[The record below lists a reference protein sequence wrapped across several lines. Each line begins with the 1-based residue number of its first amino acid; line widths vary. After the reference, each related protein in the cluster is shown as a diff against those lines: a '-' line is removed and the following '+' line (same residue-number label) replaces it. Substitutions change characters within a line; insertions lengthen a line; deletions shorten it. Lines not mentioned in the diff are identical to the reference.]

1 MQSGGLFTK
10 FDLLSTYVK
19 NSHKLSR
26 PWLAEDGATIAPASG
41 MAWELGE
48 QFTGWLA
55 CSYAGG
61 CAVFARLSDRQ
72 LNFLVVVNA
81 LVIAVAVVLAGD
93 TFLSLYNFQ
102 SMSAQVPELALLAL
116 GVMLAMIA
124 GSGGIDLSGIALA
137 NLSGIVSYLLIRDWV
152 SADDLP
158 LTFVWLFAGIAL
170 LVGLVGGMINGALV
184 AFVGLTPIIATLG
197 TQLFFTGIA
206 VLITNGSAVSLGY
219 IEPLDDFG
227 NTPVLGVP
235 MCFALFI
242 AIAVILGV
250 VLRYTPF
257 GLKLYLMGS
266 NAKAARYAGIPN
278 RRMLFVIYTI
288 CGVLASIAG
297 IIIAARTSSVKWDYG
312 TSYVLIAILIV
323 VMAGVRPE
331 GGYGRII
338 CVVLSATALQ
348 MLSSLFNFIDIS
360 NFFRDCAW
368 GLLLLIFLAT
378 SRFDVRSFLPLRS

>member
-1 MQSGGLFTK
+1 M
-10 FDLLSTYVK
+10 
-19 NSHKLSR
+19 
-26 PWLAEDGATIAPASG
+26 AS
-41 MAWELGE
+41 
-48 QFTGWLA
+48 
-55 CSYAGG
+55 
-61 CAVFARLSDRQ
+61 VFSDRQ
-72 LNFLVVVNA
+72 LNFLVLANA
-81 LVIAVAVVLAGD
+81 LVIAVAVVFSGD

-116 GVMLAMIA
+116 GVMLAMVA
-124 GSGGIDLSGIALA
+124 GNGGIDLSGIALA
-137 NLSGIVSYLLIRDWV
+137 NLSGIASYLLMRDWV
-152 SADDLP
+152 SVDDQP

-170 LVGLVGGMINGALV
+170 LIGLVGGMINGALI
-184 AFVGLTPIIATLG
+184 AFAGLTPIIATLG

-206 VLITNGSAVSLGY
+206 VVITNGSAVSLGY

-235 MCFALFI
+235 MCFALFV
-242 AIAVILGV
+242 AIAVVLGI

-266 NAKAARYAGIPN
+266 NAKAARYAGIPQ
-278 RRMLFVIYTI
+278 RRMLFVTYTV

-297 IIIAARTSSVKWDYG
+297 VIIAARTSSVKWDYG

-331 GGYGRII
+331 GGYGRVI

-348 MLSSLFNFIDIS
+348 MLSSLFNFLDIS

-378 SRFDVRSFLPLRS
+378 SRFDLRAFLPSRS

>member
-1 MQSGGLFTK
+1 
-10 FDLLSTYVK
+10 
-19 NSHKLSR
+19 
-26 PWLAEDGATIAPASG
+26 
-41 MAWELGE
+41 LGE

-242 AIAVILGV
+242 AIAVMLGV

-278 RRMLFVIYTI
+278 RRMLFTIYTI

>member
-1 MQSGGLFTK
+1 M
-10 FDLLSTYVK
+10 
-19 NSHKLSR
+19 
-26 PWLAEDGATIAPASG
+26 
-41 MAWELGE
+41 
-48 QFTGWLA
+48 
-55 CSYAGG
+55 
-61 CAVFARLSDRQ
+61 FARLSDRQ